1 MSGLKIFISSTCY
14 DLFEERAQV
23 RNLLLN
29 LGHDPILS
37 DHNDV
42 HYDHHEH
49 THVSC
54 IRQISNADMVILLV
68 GSRYGGVAIDDALKE
83 INLDIIQD
91 RLNSKIKL
99 KDLIE
104 EMQER
109 TQKSAKASEADSTIK
124 KIRYGFSITHFEILR
139 AIQEDI
145 PIYAFVKDKVWN
157 FNELYTFN
165 KDKIEDLTI
174 PSIEKNHSKYLFE
187 FIEILKNR
195 KYGNS
200 IQSYSNYLDIEQAL
214 KKQLAEKLKT
224 LMDERKNLRKESAAQ
239 QDYIN
244 KLTDRFDDLKEA
256 ILSVLPK
263 GNERVVAKGVIK
275 FRKLISS
282 LSYMISKVETDI
294 ANINE
299 VIITSNF
306 SLEEII
312 TTNLNISKII
322 STDINDNF
330 KDLFNIIFRSRHP
343 LHRNAIKNILISE
356 NYFFIIENSRIYED
370 LKDDWNDFIKIDEPT
385 RRTIVEALNEN
396 NIPEIISYI
405 RYIKQDMYS
414 YAEERIKEAIN
425 SQEISE
431 STIELINSILLNIR
445 KDSDDDTLNIFRKSS

>member
-1 MSGLKIFISSTCY
+1 MSGLKIFVSSTCY

-54 IRQISNADMVILLV
+54 IRQVSNADMVILLV
-68 GSRYGGVAIDDALKE
+68 GNRYGGVAIDDALKE

-91 RLNSKIKL
+91 KLNSKIEIK
-99 KDLIE
+99 KLIE
-104 EMQER
+104 EMKER
-109 TQKSAKASEADSTIK
+109 TQKSIKAHESDNNLK

-157 FNELYTFN
+157 FNELYTYN
-165 KDKIEDLTI
+165 KDKIEDLVI
-174 PSIEKNHSKYLFE
+174 PSIDKNHSKYLFE

-224 LMDERKNLRKESAAQ
+224 LMDERKNLRKETEAQ
-239 QDYIN
+239 QAYISQ
-244 KLTDRFDDLKEA
+244 LTDRFDDLKEA

-263 GNERVVAKGVIK
+263 GNEREVAKGVIK
-275 FRKLISS
+275 YRRLIAT
-282 LSYMISKVETDI
+282 LSFMMKKTEIDTI
-294 ANINE
+294 NIIN
-299 VIITSNF
+299 N
-306 SLEEII
+306 L
-312 TTNLNISKII
+312 TTNILNFDEFLNKII
-322 STDINDNF
+322 NIKHTVNTDINEDF
-330 KDLFNIIFRSRHP
+330 KEVMNTLFKSRISI
-343 LHRNAIKNILISE
+343 HRNNAKTLLIGE
-356 NYFFIIENSRIYED
+356 EFFFVIENTRLID
-370 LKDDWNDFIKIDEPT
+370 QLKADWQDFILT
-385 RRTIVEALNEN
+385 NNVVRRTIVEALNEDG
-396 NIPEIISYI
+396 ITEVMSFI
-405 RYIKQDMYS
+405 RYIDEDINLFTLS
-414 YAEERIKEAIN
+414 NIDILIN
-425 SQEISE
+425 SQKKSE
-431 STIELINSILLNIR
+431 SKENIF
-445 KDSDDDTLNIFRKSS
+445 KNFYLKKKIDLDDDSDSYSMSS

>member
-1 MSGLKIFISSTCY
+1 MSGLKIFVSSTCY

-54 IRQISNADMVILLV
+54 IRQVSNADMVILLV
-68 GSRYGGVAIDDALKE
+68 GNRYGGVAIDDALKE

-91 RLNSKIKL
+91 KLNSKIEIK
-99 KDLIE
+99 KLIE
-104 EMQER
+104 EMKER
-109 TQKSAKASEADSTIK
+109 TQKSIKAHESDNNLK

-157 FNELYTFN
+157 FNELYTYN
-165 KDKIEDLTI
+165 KDKIEDLVI
-174 PSIEKNHSKYLFE
+174 PSIDKNHSKYLFE

-224 LMDERKNLRKESAAQ
+224 LMDERKNLRKETEAQ
-239 QDYIN
+239 QAYISQ
-244 KLTDRFDDLKEA
+244 LTDRFDDLKEA

-263 GNERVVAKGVIK
+263 GNEREVAKGVIK
-275 FRKLISS
+275 YRRLIAS
-282 LSYMISKVETDI
+282 LSYMMKKTGFDSINIINTLITNTLDFDDFLKK
-294 ANINE
+294 NIN
-299 VIITSNF
+299 ITHTVN
-306 SLEEII
+306 
-312 TTNLNISKII
+312 
-322 STDINDNF
+322 TDINEDF
-330 KDLFNIIFRSRHP
+330 KELMNTLFKSRIGI
-343 LHRNAIKNILISE
+343 HRNSAKILLISE
-356 NYFFIIENSRIYED
+356 KFFFVIENTRLIEH
-370 LKDDWNDFIKIDEPT
+370 LKADWQDFILINDVV
-385 RRTIVEALNEN
+385 RRTIVEALNEDG
-396 NIPEIISYI
+396 ITEIMTFI
-405 RYIKQDMYS
+405 RYIDEDINQFTLSNIDKL
-414 YAEERIKEAIN
+414 IN
-425 SQEISE
+425 SQEKSE
-431 STIELINSILLNIR
+431 SKLDIFKNLYLKKNINL
-445 KDSDDDTLNIFRKSS
+445 DDESDNYSMSS

>member
-1 MSGLKIFISSTCY
+1 MSGLKIFVSSTCY

-54 IRQISNADMVILLV
+54 IRQVSNADMVILLV

-91 RLNSKIKL
+91 RLNNKIKL
-99 KDLIE
+99 KELIE

-109 TQKSAKASEADSTIK
+109 TLKSAKEYESDNTVK
-124 KIRYGFSITHFEILR
+124 KLRYGFSITHFEILR

-165 KDKIEDLTI
+165 KDKIEELTI

-200 IQSYSNYLDIEQAL
+200 IQAYSNYLDIEQAL

-263 GNERVVAKGVIK
+263 GNEREVAKGVIK
-275 FRKLISS
+275 YRRLIAT
-282 LSYMISKVETDI
+282 LSYMMNKIGKNAEEIRDIISNNKLSFEELLKNILNIKQISATDI
-294 ANINE
+294 EDDIK
-299 VIITSNF
+299 
-306 SLEEII
+306 EI
-312 TTNLNISKII
+312 
-322 STDINDNF
+322 
-330 KDLFNIIFRSRHP
+330 FNIIFGS
-343 LHRNAIKNILISE
+343 KNGVLS
-356 NYFFIIENSRIYED
+356 NVVKVFLTGDNFFFIIESSRVYES
-370 LKDDWNDFIKIDEPT
+370 LQKEWHDFALINESIRST
-385 RRTIVEALNEN
+385 LVEALTEDLEN
-396 NIPEIISYI
+396 GIFSYI
-405 RYIKQDMYS
+405 RYVESD
-414 YAEERIKEAIN
+414 IN
-425 SQEISE
+425 SYMVKKLTKIINSNEISDT
-431 STIELINSILLNIR
+431 SLELIKKI
-445 KDSDDDTLNIFRKSS
+445 KDFNNNPDKLMMIS

>member
-1 MSGLKIFISSTCY
+1 
-14 DLFEERAQV
+14 
-23 RNLLLN
+23 
-29 LGHDPILS
+29 
-37 DHNDV
+37 
-42 HYDHHEH
+42 
-49 THVSC
+49 
-54 IRQISNADMVILLV
+54 
-68 GSRYGGVAIDDALKE
+68 
-83 INLDIIQD
+83 
-91 RLNSKIKL
+91 
-99 KDLIE
+99 
-104 EMQER
+104 
-109 TQKSAKASEADSTIK
+109 
-124 KIRYGFSITHFEILR
+124 
-139 AIQEDI
+139 
-145 PIYAFVKDKVWN
+145 
-157 FNELYTFN
+157 
-165 KDKIEDLTI
+165 
-174 PSIEKNHSKYLFE
+174 
-187 FIEILKNR
+187 
-195 KYGNS
+195 
-200 IQSYSNYLDIEQAL
+200 
-214 KKQLAEKLKT
+214 
-224 LMDERKNLRKESAAQ
+224 
-239 QDYIN
+239 
-244 KLTDRFDDLKEA
+244 
-256 ILSVLPK
+256 
-263 GNERVVAKGVIK
+263 
-275 FRKLISS
+275 